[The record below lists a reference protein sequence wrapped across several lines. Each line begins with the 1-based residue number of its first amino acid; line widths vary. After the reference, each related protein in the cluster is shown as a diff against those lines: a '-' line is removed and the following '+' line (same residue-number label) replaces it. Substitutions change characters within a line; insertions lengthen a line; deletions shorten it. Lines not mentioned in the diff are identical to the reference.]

1 MLFIHRWVIWPIYY
15 FEILPMKD
23 QLNVLQADFS
33 SALTMIQNESELKE
47 LEQEYLG
54 KTGKLKA
61 IL

>member
-1 MLFIHRWVIWPIYY
+1 
-15 FEILPMKD
+15 MKD